1 MVVALASVA
10 MLFGYLGTTTASGA
24 GATPEH
30 GGTAT
35 FAESVSIPPPVIFP
49 LYTAQDFTVQYQSQF
64 EYLMIPPLYQFGS
77 GSSAAINYRISL
89 AYPPIY
95 QDNDTQVV
103 IKLKHYM
110 WSDGTPVTARDI
122 TFWMNLL
129 EANKDNWAV
138 YLPGRFPDNVTKIV
152 TNNPY
157 QLTFYL
163 NSSYSPAFFTDNELS
178 QIMPIPQH
186 AWDKESTSGPVGNY
200 DETPAGAVA
209 VYNYLYGQ
217 NKDQSTYA
225 TNPLWKVVDGA
236 WSLQSF
242 SVSGRYVMVPNTKYS
257 GPDKPYLSKLI
268 FLPFDSEVS
277 EVDSLRAGTV
287 TVGNIPAAD
296 IALRSSL
303 KGYTFGQWTT
313 YGFNSFFMNFNNP
326 TVGPLFKQLY
336 IRQALERAVDQPLW
350 IKTALAGYGQPDYG
364 PVVNGPAALTAPI
377 ESASKYP
384 YSFSLSA
391 AKTLLKDHGW
401 SIVPEGVDTCQNP
414 GTGANQC
421 GAGIARGTPLAFK
434 LVYQNYTQFET
445 TEVAEYKSDA
455 SKVGMEINL
464 ATNIFPYQL
473 AVPCTATQAVCSWQ
487 MIDWGGA
494 IYTLPY
500 YPAGGGYF
508 ECGGALNA
516 GSYCDQKEVNL
527 DNAAEGPIGKLL
539 PWETYVTQQIPELW
553 VPNADFELLEVKNSL
568 HGVLPA
574 NPLLAIFPQDWY
586 YVK

>member
-1 MVVALASVA
+1 VAIAVASAAV
-10 MLFGYLGTTTASGA
+10 LLGYLGTTTASGA
-24 GATPEH
+24 GATPKH

-35 FAESVSIPPPVIFP
+35 FAESVGIPPPTIFP
-49 LYTAQDFTVQYQSQF
+49 LYPATDFTVQYQSEF
-64 EYLMIPPLYQFGS
+64 EYLMIPPLYQFGT
-77 GSSAAINYRISL
+77 GSSPAINYRISL

-95 QDNDTQVV
+95 HDNDTQVV
-103 IKLKHYM
+103 IKLKHYI
-110 WSDGTPVTARDI
+110 WSDGTPVTARDV

-152 TNNPY
+152 TNNEY

-163 NSSYSPAFFTDNELS
+163 NASYSPTFFTDNELS
-178 QIMPIPQH
+178 QITPIPQH

-209 VYNYLYGQ
+209 VYNYLIGQ

-242 SVSGRYVMVPNTKYS
+242 SISGRYVMVPNTRYS
-257 GPDKPYLSKLI
+257 GPDKAYLSKLI

-277 EVDSLRAGTV
+277 EVDSLRSGTL
-287 TVGNIPAAD
+287 TVGNLPAAD
-296 IALRSSL
+296 VGLRASL
-303 KGYTFGQWTT
+303 KGYTFAQWPT
-313 YGFNSFFMNFNNP
+313 YGFNSLFINFNNP

-336 IRQALERAVDQPLW
+336 MRQALERAIDQPVM
-350 IKTALAGYGQPDYG
+350 IKTALAAYGQPDYG
-364 PVVNGPAALTAPI
+364 PVVNGTAALTAPI

-384 YSFSLSA
+384 YSFNLST
-391 AKTLLKDHGW
+391 AKALLKDHGW
-401 SIVPEGVDTCQNP
+401 SVVPEGVDTCQNP

-421 GAGIARGTPLAFK
+421 GAGIAKGAPLTFK
-434 LVYQNYTQFET
+434 LVYQSDQESAT
-445 TEVAEYKSDA
+445 TEMAEYKSDA
-455 SKVGMEINL
+455 SKVGIELNL
-464 ATNIFPYQL
+464 STNIFVYQL
-473 AVPCTATQAVCSWQ
+473 AIPCTASQASCSWQ
-487 MIDWGGA
+487 MLDWGGA

-500 YPAGGGYF
+500 FPAGGGYF

-516 GSYCDQKEVNL
+516 GSYCSQKEVTL
-527 DNAAEGPIGKLL
+527 DNAAEL
-539 PWETYVTQQIPELW
+539 PGGNLKAWETYVSQQLPELW
-553 VPNADFELLEVKNSL
+553 IPNADFELLEVKDSL
-568 HGVLPA
+568 HGALPA